1 MIDLDWVHSLEPS
14 KSNLMHSLTLKFY
27 VIRVVV
33 YLTFAWLNKDIP
45 CKKSNLVK
53 ASAKLSQFLYCV
65 LSSTLFQEH

>member
-33 YLTFAWLNKDIP
+33 YLILPGLIRISPAFNPVRKVTW
-45 CKKSNLVK
+45 
-53 ASAKLSQFLYCV
+53 
-65 LSSTLFQEH
+65 